1 MSKGAPRAPAAS
13 PARFESL
20 QLTADSCLPVLRMCS
35 CGSQD
40 IERLK
45 KQQAELH
52 VETRKHEL
60 WEARLELGYT
70 RQDGTKPGEEH
81 VFDQQEQEDEF
92 IFASLPSEAQQEAA
106 QAAQRDAGKHDAYG
120 KTESTESVPQS
131 PALDSDAYADKLRRL
146 QILSHERDALPAK
159 QAPNVNG
166 EGPVIPSTE
175 GWASQAAYKAHAKA
189 QEKAVLQR
197 QLQQLKRHIRLLTAA
212 KSEAM
217 EPKCPVPITSAIA
230 AAKDEV
236 GNLDEENEY
245 SKGYRLLHAPS
256 HSLLLT
262 ELRRQTWAYK
272 MKVALECR
280 LRLLVILKIAL
291 NSIMMQEMEPP
302 EPIFMQARK
311 QDVDKSDAKQAQSNK
326 AIEAKGWCDDIAGPA
341 FDYDYAS
348 IDRMGHPGVVGFTL
362 MTKAALQPL
371 RDQRYAAALLKW
383 KEDEHLQQ
391 VMEAA
396 DAEHAAQ
403 QTIFE
408 RELDQSRIF
417 KENILQG
424 VKTAHNLDSQIQVNE
439 EELQVLR
446 QQRDEAEVS
455 LTRVMRQQLRVVV
468 VVWRAYTC
476 AARPESHE
484 RSTTHKHVKKLIESQ
499 EFPEYMMVQRE
510 RPQCKRN
517 LASIAQQVLEVG
529 GVGGDEIIEIQP
541 WFGAWYGAS
550 KVCLMDL
557 ASNALK
563 GTKPFT
569 DA

>member
-1 MSKGAPRAPAAS
+1 MR
-13 PARFESL
+13 
-20 QLTADSCLPVLRMCS
+20 S

-40 IERLK
+40 VERLK

-52 VETRKHEL
+52 VEARKHEL

-92 IFASLPSEAQQEAA
+92 IFASLPSKAQQEAA
-106 QAAQRDAGKHDAYG
+106 QAVEPDAGTHATYG
-120 KTESTESVPQS
+120 KTGSTESVLQP
-131 PALDSDAYADKLRRL
+131 PALDSDAYANKLRRL
-146 QILSHERDALPAK
+146 QILSHERDTLPAK
-159 QAPNVNG
+159 QAPNEHG
-166 EGPVIPSTE
+166 EEPVAPSIA
-175 GWASQAAYKAHAKA
+175 GWASQAAYKAHTKA

-197 QLQQLKRHIRLLTAA
+197 QLQQLKRHIRLLTKA

-236 GNLDEENEY
+236 GNLNEENEY
-245 SKGYRLLHAPS
+245 SNGFKLLHAPS

-262 ELRRQTWAYK
+262 ELRRKTWAYK
-272 MKVALECR
+272 MKVAVECR
-280 LRLLVILKIAL
+280 LRLMIILKIAL

-311 QDVDKSDAKQAQSNK
+311 QDVDKSEAKQAQTNK
-326 AIEAKGWCDDIAGPA
+326 TMEARGWCDEIAGPA
-341 FDYDYAS
+341 FDYDFAS

-383 KEDEHLQQ
+383 EEDERLQQ

-408 RELDQSRIF
+408 RELDQSRIV

-424 VKTAHNLDSQIQVNE
+424 VKTAHNLDNQIQVNE
-439 EELQVLR
+439 EELQVLK

-484 RSTTHKHVKKLIESQ
+484 RSTTHKHVKELIQSQ
-499 EFPEYMMVQRE
+499 EFPEYMMAQRE
-510 RPQCKRN
+510 RPQCKRT
-517 LASIAQQVLEVG
+517 LASMAQQVLEVG

-550 KVCLMDL
+550 KVCVMVL
-557 ASNALK
+557 ASNVLK
-563 GTKPFT
+563 DTKPFT